1 VLATVLSRAGD
12 HGDALSML
20 ELCRLAGVSV
30 RVVLIA

>member
-12 HGDALSML
+12 HGDALSTL
-20 ELCRLAGVSV
+20 ELCRLAGVRV